1 LQEQGET
8 TVFKRTDDKITT
20 SQAAIVLT
28 NSMLGAGILTL
39 PRDLVKAVQT
49 PDAWVSVVLGGVVVF
64 MVIMIMVKLSQ
75 QFPGKT
81 VFQYSKRIVGNLPG
95 GVLSSLLILYFIV
108 VAGFEIRVLAEV
120 TLFFLL
126 EGTPIWAIVMPF
138 IWVGTYL
145 VYGGINSIARVFQI
159 VFPISIFILIICFI
173 LSSRIFDIHHLRPFM
188 SEGLMPVIRGMKSGI
203 LIFTGCEV
211 VMIMT
216 AFMEHPQEAVKG
228 MMVGFCIPLVL
239 YLVTVVMVIGGLSI
253 NSVIT
258 STWPTIDLVR
268 SLEISGFFFERFEFP
283 LLVIWLM
290 QMFCNFCS
298 FFFNASLGIS
308 QVFNLKIH
316 PVMFALMPVIFIC
329 TMIPQRINDVFSLGE
344 SIGYMGVLIFMLL
357 PLLLSIVLLIRKK
370 GLKQNV

>member
-1 LQEQGET
+1 M
-8 TVFKRTDDKITT
+8 FKNTDDKITT
-20 SQAAIVLT
+20 SQASIILT

-39 PRDLVKAVQT
+39 PRSLVKAVQT
-49 PDAWVSVVLGGVVVF
+49 PDAWISVVLGGIVVF
-64 MVIMIMVKLSQ
+64 MAIMIMVKLSQ

-126 EGTPIWAIVMPF
+126 EGTPIWAIVIPF

-173 LSSRIFDIHHLRPFM
+173 LSTRIFDIQHLRPFL
-188 SEGLMPVIRGMKSGI
+188 SEGMMPVIRGMKSGI

-211 VMIMT
+211 VMTMT
-216 AFMEHPQEAVKG
+216 AFMQHPQQAVRG
-228 MMVGFCIPLVL
+228 VLVGFCIPLVL
-239 YLVTVVMVIGGLSI
+239 YLVTVVMVIGGLTI
-253 NSVIT
+253 NSVMT

-268 SLEISGFFFERFEFP
+268 SFEITGFFFERFEFP

-308 QVFNLKIH
+308 QLFRLKIH

-329 TMIPQRINDVFSLGE
+329 TMIPKHINDVFSLGDM
-344 SIGYMGVLIFMLL
+344 IGNMGVLIFILL
-357 PLLLSIVLLIRKK
+357 PLLLSIVLIIRKK